1 MLTSIKLFLKK
12 EAVLN
17 GFFFLFI
24 ALILLQRL
32 FLFLTVNH
40 DCVDND
46 QVVMWSGAKHFSQGL
61 FYVPRYYGQDYNTM
75 MEGLFAT
82 PLMKLGLKV
91 YYAVPIATHLIFLTP
106 FLFTA
111 FYLFKKQKKEQA
123 ILVLAI
129 LLCLPVG
136 FDVMTS
142 IPRGFVTGL
151 FFTSLF
157 VVSLLNPKNY
167 RFILINTFLAYV
179 GYLVSQNSVIVSA
192 PFLFYLFLI
201 NFKDKKYYIYS
212 VIGIVL
218 ALPIDYL
225 LNHFYKVN
233 PNYILYGFTN
243 DYSFDYFKDAI
254 LNLDKRFAHIGFFVE
269 ETSIIVLLTLMVLG
283 VLLFLKNKKLL
294 ISYGLFLVIILVSF
308 SSSKVNDGIVWPF
321 YSYSRM
327 YLGFPILFYLC
338 IVNLNIDFKKVMW
351 LIIPVVLS
359 FTLFK
364 ESTFKT
370 TLAYHV
376 QEKMWGHVHLN
387 TLKEI
392 IEATDLTKRICAE
405 QDVKDFV
412 IVNSAWRDDE
422 INYAGPAIYDDFPNT
437 FKPSFERRTWRIL
450 EEKVNIHER
459 FVIYTGDYNFDT
471 LIKEQYKDVD
481 ITKINDYGVF
491 LIKNNKR
498 NTVDFIK
505 HIKALTDGF

>member
-1 MLTSIKLFLKK
+1 MLTTIKLFFKK

-24 ALILLQRL
+24 GFILLQRL
-32 FLFLTVNH
+32 FLFLTVNQ
-40 DCVDND
+40 DCIDND

-75 MEGLFAT
+75 MEGLFAA
-82 PLMKLGLKV
+82 PWIKLGVSV
-91 YYAVPIATHLIFLTP
+91 YYAVPIATHIIFLTP

-136 FDVMTS
+136 FDIMTS

-192 PFLFYLFLI
+192 PFFIYLFLI
-201 NFKDKKYYIYS
+201 NYKDKKYYIFS
-212 VIGIVL
+212 AIGFML

-243 DYSFDYFKDAI
+243 DYSFDYFKEAI

-269 ETSIIVLLTLMVLG
+269 ETSVIVLLTFIG
-283 VLLFLKNKKLL
+283 IGILLFKKNKKLL
-294 ISYGLFLVIILVSF
+294 LSYLLFLVIILVSF

-327 YLGFPILFYLC
+327 YLGFPIIMYLM
-338 IVNLNIDFKKVMW
+338 IVNLDIDFKKIMW
-351 LIIPVVLS
+351 FVIPIVFV
-359 FTLFK
+359 FTVIK
-364 ESTFKT
+364 EGTYKT

-392 IEATDLTKRICAE
+392 IEAVDITKRICIE
-405 QDVKDFV
+405 QGVNDFV
-412 IVNSAWRDDE
+412 IVNSAWHDDE

-450 EEKVNIHER
+450 EEKVNIHDK
-459 FVIYTGDYNFDT
+459 FVIYTGDYNYDK
-471 LIKEQYKDVD
+471 LILEQYKDVD

-498 NTVDFIK
+498 TTVEFIK
-505 HIKALTDGF
+505 HVKALTDGF